1 MYGDLLLDRLGVKFL
16 GPAPLHLEL
25 WHMLSIFHWNALGS
39 TLGWWFCL
47 LGRRLGRRKQIFGN
61 PFPFG
66 NVPCK
71 IQLVPKTVS
80 HTLYT
85 TGTLHPHNLRVRIQ
99 VTIIIR
105 HICPVPG
112 GNMVVLSSS
121 ISAKVSKMSRHEC
134 KGYKWQCPTTQ
145 SPTQQHN
152 EPQRK
157 ILGWPSDGPPPPPLG
172 NDKGWGTTRGGGTS
186 GSSQDN
192 KSQGKAEQNN
202 LCCV

>member
-1 MYGDLLLDRLGVKFL
+1 MYEDLLLDRLGVKFL

-25 WHMLSIFHWNALGS
+25 LHILSTFHWNALGS

-47 LGRRLGRRKQIFGN
+47 LGRRLGRRKQISGN

-80 HTLYT
+80 HTPYS

-152 EPQRK
+152 EPQRTFF
-157 ILGWPSDGPPPPPLG
+157 GWPSDGPPPPPGERQGVG
-172 NDKGWGTTRGGGTS
+172 NDKGGG
-186 GSSQDN
+186 
-192 KSQGKAEQNN
+192 
-202 LCCV
+202 